1 MMRTRLGIA
10 AAVGALLA
18 GVVVMPA
25 AAQDKGTL
33 KIGITLPLSG
43 AARADGGP
51 AERGA
56 QLAVDQANE
65 AGGIGGYMFE
75 TVVLD
80 HAVNGQYNAA
90 QGAADMQT
98 LANDPNVIGVVGP
111 YNSDVAAAQI
121 PISNAAG
128 LLQCSPAN
136 TRIALTKVP
145 DALTYRPTKPDA
157 ISYIRVAASDAFQG
171 PGVADYAYNK
181 LGLRNIFVLDDQTGF
196 GVGVSD
202 TFQAQFELY
211 GGKITRQGAAPDTT
225 DFTGVV
231 SQIPP
236 DADGVF
242 YGGVTSSGGGLFQKQ
257 LRQAGN
263 VATFLGPDG
272 IKNGSGNDEGSQI
285 QIAGIDAAAGTVAS
299 VAAISDFEGRQ
310 DFEAAYAE
318 HFKDAPDFKTAGAY
332 SGPAHA
338 CASVI
343 LQALAAV
350 LEATPDADLAA
361 IREGVR
367 AYSTDSANTFD
378 TVLGPE
384 SFDEFGDTTLKF
396 ISFFV
401 VDPELADGAGDW
413 VFVEQRQYGE
423 G

>member
-1 MMRTRLGIA
+1 MIRRSLGVIGA
-10 AAVGALLA
+10 AILAATAVAA
-18 GVVVMPA
+18 PV

-33 KIGITLPLSG
+33 KIGISLPLSG

-56 QLAVDQANE
+56 QLAVDQAQE
-65 AGGIGGYMFE
+65 AGGIGGYALE

-80 HAVNGQYNAA
+80 HSINGQYNAA
-90 QGAADMQT
+90 QGAADFQT

-171 PGVADYAYNK
+171 PGVADYAFNTM
-181 LGLRNIFVLDDQTGF
+181 GLRNIFVLDDQTGY
-196 GVGVSD
+196 GVGVAD

-236 DADGVF
+236 DADAVF
-242 YGGVTSSGGGLFQKQ
+242 YGGADQHRWRPLPETAPPGGQHCRLPRRGWDQE
-257 LRQAGN
+257 RGWHCRR
-263 VATFLGPDG
+263 VADPDRRPRRHDRHG
-272 IKNGSGNDEGSQI
+272 RVRGS
-285 QIAGIDAAAGTVAS
+285 
-299 VAAISDFEGRQ
+299 R
-310 DFEAAYAE
+310 
-318 HFKDAPDFKTAGAY
+318 
-332 SGPAHA
+332 
-338 CASVI
+338 
-343 LQALAAV
+343 
-350 LEATPDADLAA
+350 
-361 IREGVR
+361 R
-367 AYSTDSANTFD
+367 
-378 TVLGPE
+378 
-384 SFDEFGDTTLKF
+384 
-396 ISFFV
+396 
-401 VDPELADGAGDW
+401 
-413 VFVEQRQYGE
+413 
-423 G
+423 

>member
-1 MMRTRLGIA
+1 MLRTRLGIA

-56 QLAVDQANE
+56 QLAIDQANE
-65 AGGIGGYMFE
+65 AGGVGGYMFE

-136 TRIALTKVP
+136 TRIALTKLP

-202 TFQAQFELY
+202 TFQAQFELF
-211 GGKITRQGAAPDTT
+211 GGSITRQGAAPDTT

-231 SQIPP
+231 SADPAGCRWRLLRWRDQLGWRPLPEAAPP
-236 DADGVF
+236 GGQRRHVPRPGRDQERVWQRRGVADPDRWHRRRGRHGRVRGGHLRF
-242 YGGVTSSGGGLFQKQ
+242 RGPSGLRGGVCRALQGRAGLQ
-257 LRQAGN
+257 
-263 VATFLGPDG
+263 
-272 IKNGSGNDEGSQI
+272 
-285 QIAGIDAAAGTVAS
+285 
-299 VAAISDFEGRQ
+299 
-310 DFEAAYAE
+310 
-318 HFKDAPDFKTAGAY
+318 
-332 SGPAHA
+332 
-338 CASVI
+338 
-343 LQALAAV
+343 
-350 LEATPDADLAA
+350 
-361 IREGVR
+361 
-367 AYSTDSANTFD
+367 
-378 TVLGPE
+378 
-384 SFDEFGDTTLKF
+384 
-396 ISFFV
+396 
-401 VDPELADGAGDW
+401 DGAAPTAALPMHARPSS
-413 VFVEQRQYGE
+413 FRR
-423 G
+423 